1 MKKIVVDPSE
11 FNRKK
16 FTNYRNLYNKVLR
29 EAKKQYFE
37 KALKDNSKDLKKS
50 WKILNE
56 LLCRNKSK
64 NTIDKILVNSIAVD
78 KPHEIAESFNKFF
91 TTVASEIAEK
101 INPAPPKEETS
112 KSFHE
117 CELFKM
123 SESNIQQAELI
134 NAVGQLQDKKSLDL
148 NDISMYFIKKII
160 NFIEKPLLHIFNCSL
175 KMGIVPDLLKIA
187 KVIPIYKGGD
197 SSEMNNYRPISLLS
211 NFAKILEKIVH
222 NKLTSFIE
230 SKNVMSSSQFGFRK
244 KHSTL
249 HPMTHF
255 LNNISSS
262 LNAKQH
268 SIVIFCDLQKAFDT
282 CDSNILLKKLSTIG
296 VQGVELSWFKSYLT
310 DRKQYVNV
318 NSSDSTLLNILL
330 GVPQGSVL
338 GPLLFLIYIND
349 LPQCMYKAFI

>member
-1 MKKIVVDPSE
+1 MPISRISKSLLMKKSVVDPSE

-37 KALKDNSKDLKKS
+37 KALKDKSKDLKKS

-78 KPHEIAESFNKFF
+78 KPHEIAESFHKYF

-230 SKNVMSSSQFGFRK
+230 
-244 KHSTL
+244 
-249 HPMTHF
+249 
-255 LNNISSS
+255 
-262 LNAKQH
+262 
-268 SIVIFCDLQKAFDT
+268 
-282 CDSNILLKKLSTIG
+282 
-296 VQGVELSWFKSYLT
+296 
-310 DRKQYVNV
+310 
-318 NSSDSTLLNILL
+318 
-330 GVPQGSVL
+330 
-338 GPLLFLIYIND
+338 
-349 LPQCMYKAFI
+349 